1 MQKGFLDKS
10 RNMATEDITGA
21 MWDSWGRGDLDVLAS
36 MGVNT
41 PPDDVP
47 AVLNGKMG
55 L

>member
-1 MQKGFLDKS
+1 MQKGSLDKS
-10 RNMATEDITGA
+10 RNLEAEDITGA

-41 PPDDVP
+41 PLDDVP
-47 AVLNGKMG
+47 AVLHGKMG